1 MEATQGGAWR
11 PTPREQSAYTH
22 LLALVDTQKDG
33 VIRGQ
38 AAVPFFQKSGLPD
51 ATLGAI
57 WQLAD
62 TESKGHL
69 TALEFGVAMKLIS
82 LSQAQKP
89 VMLGSLNEETPL
101 PELKGIDWLQII
113 GSPSVTSL
121 SGSHGR
127 RDSNTSSIGWGST
140 VGGPGASL
148 ESLSEASVSAKERQQ
163 YKQIFEKS
171 NPVDGAIS
179 GAAARS
185 LFMKTKLNNEQ
196 LSRVWV
202 LADPRSEGKLRLPGF
217 IVAMYYVRRIMENR
231 NLELPQTCP
240 PSLWRSAGGESTVRS
255 PIGSLSQTSLAS
267 MSTPDLI
274 DAHWDVTKEER
285 QRYEQ
290 FFISLDP
297 KRTGY
302 LTGDVPVN
310 FFLKSKLPESD
321 LSRVW
326 DLADITRSGKLS
338 KDEFAVAMHLIN
350 AQLAGVR
357 IPDKL
362 PPTLVP
368 PSMRKA
374 SIVSSS
380 MHNLSP
386 TLRPI
391 STKDRLLLSEN
402 LKRSTSYV
410 PSARGTVPSTM
421 SRSSTNRS
429 TAALSQTDDSSLAM
443 LQSQVGQ
450 MEDFSR
456 GLQTQRTATASQL
469 AVTSTRK
476 QELEGRLAALQ
487 SSHEVELR
495 INQELQE
502 KLKSE
507 ETQVELQQAQVAEAN
522 RQLSVAAAQHN
533 QLEQYVHRV
542 QAQQVALNQR
552 LQQAQDDNRQLNTE
566 IAELEQQKTQMEEA
580 LVVAQDQ
587 IKQRQLQNQ
596 ELAEKVAALKSD
608 MSALTQMVSDAEAT
622 AGTLATKLQ
631 AQLQTQAELQ
641 AQSQAKSQPQSQAK
655 SQPQLQLQPTTQ
667 EGLSFDDIFGT
678 GGDSQP
684 MTAEGGGFSSSGEF
698 ISARTDNNG
707 SSPLANYPESSTSV
721 ASIAGSLPGRMPH
734 SQPPAMTAFATMPS
748 LELSVGSSAHAASTD
763 AFDSFGAHSSDP
775 FEEFMQSAGAPKEKP
790 VDDQSFDAMF
800 APAVTRSQT
809 KPVEAAVR
817 AMSDP
822 RSVTSTPAPSN
833 RATPSIG
840 PGMTKST
847 PSSPPLK
854 AASTGQSGELSATSG
869 QGFAADF
876 TTAFGL
882 MPSTGA
888 INQDIEAF
896 ETKFPDVGSLE
907 ISNDVAK
914 RADDGQ
920 ELTFE
925 SVFGSGD
932 DLNNAQTG
940 AKSAAPA
947 SAPAPARAPSSGNT
961 SEAKDSDSKT
971 DTITTADKS
980 SADDTYD
987 DDFVPPPVVKRTNV
1001 SARPMSRVLSIF
1013 RSNPRG
1019 GLLSTGPTLPKRSA
1033 TDKRQQLLKEQDK
1046 KFEEKWAKGDWPEW
1060 VKKGEYFYERKM
1072 LLEMGYS
1079 KDRVVEAL
1087 EVNDFNLAQATD
1099 YLISS

>member
-410 PSARGTVPSTM
+410 PSA
-421 SRSSTNRS
+421 
-429 TAALSQTDDSSLAM
+429 
-443 LQSQVGQ
+443 
-450 MEDFSR
+450 
-456 GLQTQRTATASQL
+456 
-469 AVTSTRK
+469 
-476 QELEGRLAALQ
+476 
-487 SSHEVELR
+487 
-495 INQELQE
+495 
-502 KLKSE
+502 
-507 ETQVELQQAQVAEAN
+507 
-522 RQLSVAAAQHN
+522 
-533 QLEQYVHRV
+533 
-542 QAQQVALNQR
+542 
-552 LQQAQDDNRQLNTE
+552 
-566 IAELEQQKTQMEEA
+566 
-580 LVVAQDQ
+580 
-587 IKQRQLQNQ
+587 
-596 ELAEKVAALKSD
+596 
-608 MSALTQMVSDAEAT
+608 
-622 AGTLATKLQ
+622 
-631 AQLQTQAELQ
+631 
-641 AQSQAKSQPQSQAK
+641 
-655 SQPQLQLQPTTQ
+655 
-667 EGLSFDDIFGT
+667 
-678 GGDSQP
+678 
-684 MTAEGGGFSSSGEF
+684 
-698 ISARTDNNG
+698 
-707 SSPLANYPESSTSV
+707 
-721 ASIAGSLPGRMPH
+721 
-734 SQPPAMTAFATMPS
+734 
-748 LELSVGSSAHAASTD
+748 
-763 AFDSFGAHSSDP
+763 
-775 FEEFMQSAGAPKEKP
+775 
-790 VDDQSFDAMF
+790 
-800 APAVTRSQT
+800 
-809 KPVEAAVR
+809 
-817 AMSDP
+817 
-822 RSVTSTPAPSN
+822 
-833 RATPSIG
+833 
-840 PGMTKST
+840 
-847 PSSPPLK
+847 
-854 AASTGQSGELSATSG
+854 
-869 QGFAADF
+869 
-876 TTAFGL
+876 
-882 MPSTGA
+882 
-888 INQDIEAF
+888 
-896 ETKFPDVGSLE
+896 
-907 ISNDVAK
+907 
-914 RADDGQ
+914 
-920 ELTFE
+920 
-925 SVFGSGD
+925 
-932 DLNNAQTG
+932 
-940 AKSAAPA
+940 
-947 SAPAPARAPSSGNT
+947 
-961 SEAKDSDSKT
+961 
-971 DTITTADKS
+971 
-980 SADDTYD
+980 
-987 DDFVPPPVVKRTNV
+987 
-1001 SARPMSRVLSIF
+1001 
-1013 RSNPRG
+1013 
-1019 GLLSTGPTLPKRSA
+1019 
-1033 TDKRQQLLKEQDK
+1033 
-1046 KFEEKWAKGDWPEW
+1046 
-1060 VKKGEYFYERKM
+1060 
-1072 LLEMGYS
+1072 
-1079 KDRVVEAL
+1079 
-1087 EVNDFNLAQATD
+1087 
-1099 YLISS
+1099 